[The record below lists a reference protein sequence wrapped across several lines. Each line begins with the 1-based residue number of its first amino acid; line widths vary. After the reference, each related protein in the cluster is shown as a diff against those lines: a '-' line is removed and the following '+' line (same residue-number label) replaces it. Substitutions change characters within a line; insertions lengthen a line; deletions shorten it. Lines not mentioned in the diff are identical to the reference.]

1 MKMKE
6 YLEIIL
12 SIMLIIAMLFFMV
25 LGIYYA
31 IANRKRN
38 KLMAETRKQMEN
50 NVSDPNEMMEMSKLH
65 MKKSLEHMENVEKQ
79 LDRIATAI
87 EKNIKS
93 NPN

>member
-1 MKMKE
+1 MKE

-12 SIMLIIAMLFFMV
+12 SIMLIIAMLFFIV
-25 LGIYYA
+25 LGIYCA

-38 KLMAETRKQMEN
+38 KLMAESRKQMEN
-50 NVSDPNEMMEMSKLH
+50 NVSDPTEMMEMSKLH
-65 MKKSLEHMENVEKQ
+65 MKKSLEYMENVEKQ

-87 EKNIKS
+87 ENNKKS